1 MVIGMMMLIMMTKV
15 AMIMIIEGETTEDKF
30 PWSVYLIS
38 LDLPVPPQDLSLQLF
53 LSKNKDGKINFK
65 ENCLAK

>member
-1 MVIGMMMLIMMTKV
+1 MVIGMMMMIMMMKV
-15 AMIMIIEGETTEDKF
+15 TMIKIKEGETIEDKF